1 MNQFPTGEH
10 ISHEYHSELGG
21 LRRQLLTMGGLVE
34 QQLTDAL
41 NVLREGD
48 SQLAEKLDHA
58 DQEINQLEL
67 ALDEAGSHILVRR
80 QPAASDLR
88 LIFAILKAS
97 TDLERVGDEA
107 SKIGRLFL
115 SLPVQERDPVGFH
128 EVVRLG
134 EAAQSLIHGALDA
147 FARTDANSALSILRE
162 DHRIDRDYE
171 SFIRQSITYMM
182 EDPRTIRRVFNGIS
196 IGRSMERI
204 GDHAKNIC
212 EYVIYLVH
220 GKDVRHART
229 DDIEKLMRGPSTGQT
244 V

>member
-1 MNQFPTGEH
+1 MNQFPIGEH
-10 ISHEYHSELGG
+10 ISQEFNSELGG

-34 QQLTDAL
+34 QQIIDAL
-41 NVLREGD
+41 RVLREGD
-48 SQLAEKLDHA
+48 SALAEKLDQA
-58 DQEINQLEL
+58 DQEINQLEI

-97 TDLERVGDEA
+97 SELERVGDEA

-115 SLPVQERDPVGFH
+115 SLPIQERDPAGFH

-134 EAAQSLIHGALDA
+134 EAAQNIIHGALDA
-147 FARTDANSALSILRE
+147 FARVDANAALTILRE
-162 DHRIDRDYE
+162 DFRIDRDYE

-182 EDPRTIRRVFNGIS
+182 EDPRTIRRVFNS
-196 IGRSMERI
+196 LWIGRSMERI

-212 EYVIYLVH
+212 EYVIYLVY

-229 DDIEKLMRGPSTGQT
+229 DEIEKLMHTRPGTSK
-244 V
+244 